1 MAPET
6 RSQKRKRLS
15 ETLEEETLLQ
25 KESVRKKI
33 RIRYADVKNYNKW
46 KRVDSIINISD
57 KNNINDKIWVSGS
70 SIKNYLLKDSLVDW
84 LELYYSKSKYKSNS
98 IKPTNKTNTNTN
110 NNETETNILFSKG
123 NEFEK
128 LVFDF
133 LDKKFKNE
141 TVMICKSRADF
152 FNRDLVKETVQAMN
166 SKIPIIK
173 QAMLV
178 NETNFTCG
186 VADLL
191 VRCDY
196 LDKLFKTPVNY
207 EYSEI
212 HYVAID
218 IKWSLLNLC
227 ADGIHIL
234 NSDRVPAYKGQVAL
248 YNLAMGKL
256 QGYIPNKAFI
266 LGKNWRWNSKSLSG
280 YDCFDRCG
288 TIDFESFDKQYVEL
302 THNAIEWIREVRLK
316 GHEWD
321 CMNPHRSEMYP
332 NMCSNANPKWG
343 TVKQELADS
352 IEEITKIWMVS
363 SSHRDHAHS
372 NNIFKWSDQECC
384 SESLNIK
391 GKKIAPVVNKFIEM
405 NRPSESKIIT
415 PDSLQMNELSN
426 KDKSVEFYIDFETIN
441 DIFMKDSINIHN
453 SHGYSDVC
461 FRISVGYE
469 LNNTYKFVAFKM
481 KHYSLEEEKRIFC
494 QFKDFIEKFRVKNN
508 YVKNVKIFHW
518 ANAEQTFMKHAN
530 ERHDGFLT
538 DWMKTIELVDVCKLF
553 VKTPIIIK
561 GMFKFK
567 LKEVAKA
574 MYSHGMIQT
583 KWDSDSEISDG
594 LGAMMGAIE
603 YYKDPKNGKNKKIMK
618 KIEHY
623 NDIDTKVVWE
633 IVKYLRKFYN

>member
-1 MAPET
+1 MPPET
-6 RSQKRKRLS
+6 RSQKRKRLD
-15 ETLEEETLLQ
+15 LEIEKDEAPL
-25 KESVRKKI
+25 KKT
-33 RIRYADVKNYNKW
+33 RVVKKNTFNKSNKTKNYDRW
-46 KRVDSIINISD
+46 KLIDSKS
-57 KNNINDKIWVSGS
+57 NNNDWVSGS

-84 LELYYSKSKYKSNS
+84 LELYYYSKKSTKQKIN
-98 IKPTNKTNTNTN
+98 NK
-110 NNETETNILFSKG
+110 ESETNILFSKG
-123 NEFEK
+123 NEFEQ

-141 TVMICKSRADF
+141 TIMICKSRPDF
-152 FNRDLVKETVQAMN
+152 FNRDLVKETVEAMN

-207 EYSEI
+207 QYSEI
-212 HYVAID
+212 HYVVID

-256 QGYIPNKAFI
+256 QGYIPSKVFI

-288 TIDFESFDKQYVEL
+288 TIDYETFDQQYIQL
-302 THNAIEWIREVRLK
+302 THDAIEWLRDVRLN
-316 GHEWD
+316 GSDWD
-321 CMNPHRSEMYP
+321 CMNPHRPEMYP

-343 TVKQELADS
+343 LVKQELADS

-363 SSHRDHAHS
+363 SSNRDYAHS
-372 NNIFKWSDQECC
+372 NNIFKWSDKKCC

-453 SHGYSDVC
+453 SHGYSDIC

-494 QFKDFIEKFRVKNN
+494 QFRDFIEKFRVKN
-508 YVKNVKIFHW
+508 KTVKIFHW
-518 ANAEQTFMKHAN
+518 ANAEQTFMNHAN
-530 ERHDGFLT
+530 ERHNGFLT
-538 DWMKTIELVDVCKLF
+538 QWMKTIELVDVCKIF
-553 VKTPIIIK
+553 IKTPIIIK

-603 YYKDPKNGKNKKIMK
+603 YYKDPKNAKNKKMMK

-633 IVKYLRKFYN
+633 IVKYLRKLYC